1 MLMKFEVSGEH
12 LLRFIFIVI
21 CASIIIGVSANKINI
36 VFGFINIKNIEPLI
50 SMQIKDL
57 SKDGIPVWSSFV
69 CSPNITKLEVE
80 SLKRG
85 ESNGESKDKATILSP
100 EHITKTSTNA
110 LTSGDWTEK
119 QEVWPCFVFNPRNI
133 RFFPGEVDQ
142 IILIAYNDKE
152 IIKSNPNGILFGIF
166 DEERNM
172 SSVQPFA
179 GPIPSV
185 NTFTFTSSVRH
196 NLYDGFHSSFFVNMQ
211 NIVRQDEP
219 FAEKK
224 ILTRFLYSPD
234 TYLTNTYT
242 ERRPYTLYDLVSSV
256 GGLMTL
262 TSVIWFFLFGRGKY
276 RSWGIVQ
283 RYLLHTS
290 PNAMRKDDSDQLL
303 PISYKDKDV
312 ERQMSSNTLLGSPS
326 TITGKPVSSSPPPI
340 SDNTHTNSLYYFSA
354 TGTPAQHEF
363 SPPPFHPISR
373 SKSLNKKIDARIN
386 QKLWFV
392 EQTLSRHYL
401 SGFRLHVRSLDQNSL
416 KKGHTSSSISSFNP
430 EEFRP
435 QYPNVTVRQSSLE
448 EKPMRRNKIN
458 TESTDIG
465 DGYVSAST
473 PSSSHL
479 PNIPVQLLPR
489 KTITIITK

>member
-152 IIKSNPNGILFGIF
+152 VIKSNPNGILFGIF

-185 NTFTFTSSVRH
+185 NTFTFTSS
-196 NLYDGFHSSFFVNMQ
+196 
-211 NIVRQDEP
+211 
-219 FAEKK
+219 
-224 ILTRFLYSPD
+224 
-234 TYLTNTYT
+234 TNTYT

-256 GGLMTL
+256 GGLLTL

-290 PNAMRKDDSDQLL
+290 PNAMRKDDSDLLL

-312 ERQMSSNTLLGSPS
+312 ERQMSSNTLVGSPS

-340 SDNTHTNSLYYFSA
+340 SDNIHTNSLYYFSA
-354 TGTPAQHEF
+354 TGTPAQHGF
-363 SPPPFHPISR
+363 SLPPFHPVSR

-401 SGFRLHVRSLDQNSL
+401 SGFRLRNYDVELKKLETL

-430 EEFRP
+430 EELRP
-435 QYPNVTVRQSSLE
+435 QYPNVTIRQSSLE
-448 EKPMRRNKIN
+448 KKPMGRNKIN

-465 DGYVSAST
+465 DGYSDSYVSAST